1 MQRFFGFPK
10 TLFKL
15 GDYYYYVLGVIDD
28 NDVGVGLIVMMLL
41 MLFVIR
47 LIS

>member
-15 GDYYYYVLGVIDD
+15 GDYYVLGVIDD
-28 NDVGVGLIVMMLL
+28 NDAGVELIVMVLL
-41 MLFVIR
+41 MSFVIR